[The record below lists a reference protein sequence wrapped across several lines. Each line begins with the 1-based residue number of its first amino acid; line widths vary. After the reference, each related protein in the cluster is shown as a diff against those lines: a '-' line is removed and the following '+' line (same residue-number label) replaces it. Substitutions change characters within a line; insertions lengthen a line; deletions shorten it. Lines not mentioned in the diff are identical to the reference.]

1 VSAPIISHL
10 GIAVEDLDAAIRIW
24 SLVLGMKPSLV
35 TDVADQKVKVAI
47 FPGDAA
53 SGGGRIELVAPTSSD
68 SPISRFLAKRGDG
81 LHHVCISVDDIE
93 ARLREL
99 KSEGVRLIDDLPR
112 RGAEG
117 RRIAFVHPSGINGV
131 LLELEERPRK
141 S

>member
-1 VSAPIISHL
+1 MSAPVISHL
-10 GIAVEDLDAAIRIW
+10 GIVVKDLDAAIRIW
-24 SLVLGMKPSLV
+24 SLVLGKKPSLV

-47 FPGDAA
+47 FPGDVA
-53 SGGGRIELVAPTSSD
+53 SGGGGIELVAPTTSD
-68 SPISRFLAKRGDG
+68 SSISRFLATRGEG
-81 LHHVCISVDDIE
+81 LHHVCIYVDDIE

>member
-10 GIAVEDLDAAIRIW
+10 GIAVKDLDAAIRIW

-53 SGGGRIELVAPTSSD
+53 SGGDSS
-68 SPISRFLAKRGDG
+68 INRFLAKRGDG
-81 LHHVCISVDDIE
+81 LHHVCIYVDDIE

-117 RRIAFVHPSGINGV
+117 RRIAFVHPSGTNGV